1 MSCNGLKVLV
11 AELEQAIF
19 ETLKAQIERLICPDG
34 ILDSAAASIERVS
47 EYEQQLS
54 DLQGQKMRLYEQ
66 YVSKE
71 LDADRY
77 KQEKA
82 AVDAL
87 ILRTKN
93 IYASVIA
100 QAKKEQAQ
108 HEEQVQRNQ
117 IVRELSAADGLT
129 QRLADLL
136 IDRVYVYPDRR
147 IEINYKVKDI
157 FSDVI

>member
-1 MSCNGLKVLV
+1 MKALV
-11 AELEQAIF
+11 TELEQAIF
-19 ETLKAQIERLICPDG
+19 ETLKGQIEQLICPDG
-34 ILDSAAASIERVS
+34 ILDSTAASVERAS

-66 YVSKE
+66 YVSKV

-77 KQEKA
+77 RQEKA

-117 IVRELSAADGLT
+117 IVRELSAADCLT
-129 QRLADLL
+129 QGLADLL
-136 IDRVYVYPDRR
+136 IDRVYVYPDKR
-147 IEINYKVKDI
+147 IEISYKVKDI